1 MISLFL
7 ILCYFIL
14 IFNIIIPTISEKLK
28 REYDAYTKYK
38 NIKKD
43 FICVDNNLFY
53 YDFNISGLSAKML
66 LDNNK
71 QKPLR
76 CSEIKKA
83 NKNNYLS
90 CENND
95 NDIVNFSRS
104 CSNAYLNLFF
114 TT

>member
-1 MISLFL
+1 
-7 ILCYFIL
+7 
-14 IFNIIIPTISEKLK
+14 
-28 REYDAYTKYK
+28 
-38 NIKKD
+38 
-43 FICVDNNLFY
+43 
-53 YDFNISGLSAKML
+53 ML